1 MAGRQCA
8 HGSQSACRRELRCV
22 MVMNLRSLQSS
33 VTKFWNSNE
42 PRVCSYIHIRISR
55 SIISAVKRPSK
66 KDYNDS
72 IKYGKIEYAC
82 IHEGKNL
89 NTISTGERPNQK

>member
-1 MAGRQCA
+1 MAVRLYMAGRQCIYTWQPVCLQE
-8 HGSQSACRRELRCV
+8 GVMMCNGDEFKSFTELPF
-22 MVMNLRSLQSS
+22 

-55 SIISAVKRPSK
+55 LIVSAVKRPSK

-72 IKYGKIEYAC
+72 FKYGKIEYAC
-82 IHEGKNL
+82 IHGGR
-89 NTISTGERPNQK
+89 T